1 MEGELLLLIVYTFHN
16 MNTEKK
22 LRDFLQLIKIRKKN
36 LKEKKTT
43 KQKNIEMKENKILP
57 LVRMK
62 E

>member
-36 LKEKKTT
+36 LKEKKP
-43 KQKNIEMKENKILP
+43 QNRKIL
-57 LVRMK
+57 K
-62 E
+62 